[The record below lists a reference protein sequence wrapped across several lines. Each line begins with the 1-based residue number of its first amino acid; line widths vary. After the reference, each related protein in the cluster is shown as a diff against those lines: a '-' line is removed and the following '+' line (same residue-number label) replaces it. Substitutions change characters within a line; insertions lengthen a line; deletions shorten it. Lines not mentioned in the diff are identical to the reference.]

1 MVAPGGNIKA
11 KAVPRGKRTVFCS
24 ISPEIPAQLV
34 TSSWRCCLV
43 PLTPRLSLGSLS
55 DVPERLSQGR
65 EQLSFLVPRLPET
78 EPRQRVGGWVA
89 VQSQLGQDANGQRIQ
104 WGETRSTEPE
114 TFRVPTLGARG
125 TERLREGKADASR
138 RARAGRAKEPRVRED
153 EDHTMA
159 TGLKCEVP
167 GPAHR
172 NFQNSGWSQAARRHR
187 RSW

>member
-24 ISPEIPAQLV
+24 ISPEIPAQPV

-104 WGETRSTEPE
+104 WGETKSTEPE

-172 NFQNSGWSQAARRHR
+172 NFQNSG
-187 RSW
+187 